1 VEFNPTRK
9 MFSTPDEPSTEAY
22 ISGRFG

>member
-1 VEFNPTRK
+1 MDQTSKIFTSPENEK
-9 MFSTPDEPSTEAY
+9 TEAY